1 VRSIL
6 LAQNSW
12 ILRFGELGLKSRPVR
27 RNFQKALRRNL
38 EQLALNSNTPM
49 IHELIRQQEIISSSA
64 PIADVEDLLC
74 HILGVVAIDRVVLLC
89 QEVTPISVAKAY
101 LSRDE
106 NVGKSRTFGVRV
118 RRVGENKEWNSQS
131 FAGAVGAA
139 MLGEDDSLS
148 VNLREPDR
156 WVKLIMESDRVSL
169 VEERISGAGGL
180 PAGVQGDV
188 LVQIK
193 DRDDMLGAFLIMRR
207 GTRLIPVLDCDEKYI
222 AMLSKFD
229 PFIGSRSHAKDEV
242 GKRIQRPAWGAL
254 GLTKEQ
260 AAPFVQKRIDSVKT
274 TPLSTL
280 EPLCG
285 WTEEEKIALL
295 NHMEKPS
302 INLSHPDLT
311 SWIDS

>member
-1 VRSIL
+1 MRSIL

-89 QEVTPISVAKAY
+89 QEVTPIAVAKAY

>member
-1 VRSIL
+1 M
-6 LAQNSW
+6 AQNSW

-27 RNFQKALRRNL
+27 RAFQKALRRNL
-38 EQLALNSNTPM
+38 EQLAINSNTPI

-64 PIADVEDLLC
+64 PIAVVEDLLC
-74 HILGVVAIDRVVLLC
+74 HILGVVAIDRVVVLC
-89 QEVTPISVAKAY
+89 EEVTPSVVAKAY
-101 LSRDE
+101 LSRDDNE
-106 NVGKSRTFGVRV
+106 GKARTFGVRV
-118 RRVGENKEWNSQS
+118 RRVGENKEWNSQT

-139 MLGEDDSLS
+139 LLAEDDSLS
-148 VNLREPDR
+148 VNLREPDM

-169 VEERISGAGGL
+169 VEARINGAGGL

-193 DRDDMLGAFLIMRR
+193 NRDDLLGAFLIMRR
-207 GTRLIPVLDCDEKYI
+207 GTRLIPVLDCDEQYI
-222 AMLSKFD
+222 ETLSKFD

-242 GKRIQRPAWGAL
+242 GRKIQRPAWGVL
-254 GLTKEQ
+254 GLTKQQ
-260 AAPFVQKRIDSVKT
+260 AAPFVQKREDAVKT

-285 WTEEEKIALL
+285 WSEEEKVALRK
-295 NHMEKPS
+295 HMEKPS

>member
-1 VRSIL
+1 M
-6 LAQNSW
+6 AQNSW

-27 RNFQKALRRNL
+27 RAFQKALRRNL
-38 EQLALNSNTPM
+38 EQLAINSNIPI

-64 PIADVEDLLC
+64 PIAVVEDLLC
-74 HILGVVAIDRVVLLC
+74 HILGVVAIDRVVVLC
-89 QEVTPISVAKAY
+89 EEVTPSVVAKAY
-101 LSRDE
+101 LSRDDNE
-106 NVGKSRTFGVRV
+106 GKARTFGVRV
-118 RRVGENKEWNSQS
+118 RRVGENKEWNSQT

-139 MLGEDDSLS
+139 LLAEDDSLS
-148 VNLREPDR
+148 VNLREPDM
-156 WVKLIMESDRVSL
+156 WVKLIMENDRVSL
-169 VEERISGAGGL
+169 VEARISGAGGL

-193 DRDDMLGAFLIMRR
+193 NRDELLGAFLIMRR
-207 GTRLIPVLDCDEKYI
+207 GTRLIPILDCDEQYI
-222 AMLSKFD
+222 EILSKFD

-242 GKRIQRPAWGAL
+242 GRKIQRPAWGVL

-260 AAPFVQKRIDSVKT
+260 AAPFVQKREDAVKT

-285 WTEEEKIALL
+285 WSEEEKVALL

>member
-1 VRSIL
+1 

-27 RNFQKALRRNL
+27 RAFQKALRRNL
-38 EQLALNSNTPM
+38 EQLAINSNTPI

-64 PIADVEDLLC
+64 PIAVVEDLLC
-74 HILGVVAIDRVVLLC
+74 HILGVVAIDRVVVLC
-89 QEVTPISVAKAY
+89 EEVTPSVVAKAY
-101 LSRDE
+101 LSRDDNE
-106 NVGKSRTFGVRV
+106 GKARTFGVRV
-118 RRVGENKEWNSQS
+118 RRVGENKEWNSQT

-139 MLGEDDSLS
+139 LLAEDDSLS
-148 VNLREPDR
+148 VNLREPDM
-156 WVKLIMESDRVSL
+156 WVKLIMETDRVSL
-169 VEERISGAGGL
+169 VEARVNGAGGL

-193 DRDDMLGAFLIMRR
+193 SRDDMLAAFLIMRR
-207 GTRLIPVLDCDEKYI
+207 GTRLIPVLDCEQQYI
-222 AMLSKFD
+222 EMLSKFD
-229 PFIGSRSHAKDEV
+229 PFIGSRSYAKDEV
-242 GKRIQRPAWGAL
+242 GRKIQRPAWGVL

-260 AAPFVQKRIDSVKT
+260 AAPFVQKREDAVKT

-285 WTEEEKIALL
+285 WSDEEKVALL

-302 INLSHPDLT
+302 INISHPDLT

>member
-1 VRSIL
+1 MRSIL

-89 QEVTPISVAKAY
+89 QEVTPIAVAKAY

-295 NHMEKPS
+295 NHMKKPS

>member
-1 VRSIL
+1 MRSIL

>member
-1 VRSIL
+1 

>member
-1 VRSIL
+1 
-6 LAQNSW
+6 
-12 ILRFGELGLKSRPVR
+12 VR

-89 QEVTPISVAKAY
+89 QEVTPIAVAKAY

>member
-1 VRSIL
+1 
-6 LAQNSW
+6 
-12 ILRFGELGLKSRPVR
+12 VR

>member
-1 VRSIL
+1 M
-6 LAQNSW
+6 AQNSW

-89 QEVTPISVAKAY
+89 QEVTPIAVAKAY

-139 MLGEDDSLS
+139 MLAEDDSLS

>member
-1 VRSIL
+1 

-89 QEVTPISVAKAY
+89 QEVTPIAVAKAY

>member
-1 VRSIL
+1 MRSIL

-89 QEVTPISVAKAY
+89 QEVTPIAVAKAY

-285 WTEEEKIALL
+285 WTEEEKIDLL

-302 INLSHPDLT
+302 LNLSHPDLT

>member
-1 VRSIL
+1 M
-6 LAQNSW
+6 AQNSW

-27 RNFQKALRRNL
+27 RAFQKALRRNL
-38 EQLALNSNTPM
+38 EQLAINSNTPI

-64 PIADVEDLLC
+64 PIAVVEDLLC
-74 HILGVVAIDRVVLLC
+74 HILGVVAIDRVVVLC
-89 QEVTPISVAKAY
+89 EEVTPSVVAKAY
-101 LSRDE
+101 LSRDDNE
-106 NVGKSRTFGVRV
+106 GKARTFGVRV
-118 RRVGENKEWNSQS
+118 RRVGENKEWNSQT

-139 MLGEDDSLS
+139 LLAEDDSLS
-148 VNLREPDR
+148 VNLREPDM
-156 WVKLIMESDRVSL
+156 WVKLIMENDRVSL
-169 VEERISGAGGL
+169 VEARINGAGGL

-193 DRDDMLGAFLIMRR
+193 NRDELLGAFLIMRR
-207 GTRLIPVLDCDEKYI
+207 GTRLIPVLDCDEQYI
-222 AMLSKFD
+222 EILSKFD

-242 GKRIQRPAWGAL
+242 GRKIQRPAWGVL

-260 AAPFVQKRIDSVKT
+260 AAPFVQKREDAVKT

-285 WTEEEKIALL
+285 WSEEEKVALL
-295 NHMEKPS
+295 KHMEKPS

>member
-1 VRSIL
+1 MRSIL

-89 QEVTPISVAKAY
+89 QEVTPIAVAKAY

-131 FAGAVGAA
+131 FAGAVGQT
-139 MLGEDDSLS
+139 D
-148 VNLREPDR
+148 
-156 WVKLIMESDRVSL
+156 
-169 VEERISGAGGL
+169 
-180 PAGVQGDV
+180 
-188 LVQIK
+188 
-193 DRDDMLGAFLIMRR
+193 
-207 GTRLIPVLDCDEKYI
+207 Y
-222 AMLSKFD
+222 
-229 PFIGSRSHAKDEV
+229 
-242 GKRIQRPAWGAL
+242 GK
-254 GLTKEQ
+254 
-260 AAPFVQKRIDSVKT
+260 
-274 TPLSTL
+274 
-280 EPLCG
+280 
-285 WTEEEKIALL
+285 
-295 NHMEKPS
+295 
-302 INLSHPDLT
+302 
-311 SWIDS
+311 

>member
-1 VRSIL
+1 MRLIT

-27 RNFQKALRRNL
+27 RAFQKALRRNL
-38 EQLALNSNTPM
+38 EQLAINSNTPI

-64 PIADVEDLLC
+64 PIAVVEDLLC
-74 HILGVVAIDRVVLLC
+74 HILGVVAIDRVVVLC
-89 QEVTPISVAKAY
+89 EEVTPSVVAKAY
-101 LSRDE
+101 LSRDDNE
-106 NVGKSRTFGVRV
+106 GKARTFGVRV
-118 RRVGENKEWNSQS
+118 RRVGENKEWNSQT

-139 MLGEDDSLS
+139 LLAEDDSLS
-148 VNLREPDR
+148 VNLREPDM
-156 WVKLIMESDRVSL
+156 WVKLIMENDRVSL
-169 VEERISGAGGL
+169 VEARINGAGGL

-193 DRDDMLGAFLIMRR
+193 NRDDLLGAFLIMRR
-207 GTRLIPVLDCDEKYI
+207 GTRLIPVLDCDEQYI
-222 AMLSKFD
+222 EILSKFD

-242 GKRIQRPAWGAL
+242 GRKIQRPAWGVL

-260 AAPFVQKRIDSVKT
+260 AAPFVQKREDAVKT

-285 WTEEEKIALL
+285 WSEEEKVALL
-295 NHMEKPS
+295 KHMEKPS

>member
-1 VRSIL
+1 
-6 LAQNSW
+6 
-12 ILRFGELGLKSRPVR
+12 
-27 RNFQKALRRNL
+27 
-38 EQLALNSNTPM
+38 M
-49 IHELIRQQEIISSSA
+49 
-64 PIADVEDLLC
+64 
-74 HILGVVAIDRVVLLC
+74 
-89 QEVTPISVAKAY
+89 AKAY

>member
-1 VRSIL
+1 M
-6 LAQNSW
+6 AQNSW

-89 QEVTPISVAKAY
+89 QEVTPIAVAKAY

-254 GLTKEQ
+254 GLDRK
-260 AAPFVQKRIDSVKT
+260 SVV
-274 TPLSTL
+274 
-280 EPLCG
+280 
-285 WTEEEKIALL
+285 
-295 NHMEKPS
+295 
-302 INLSHPDLT
+302 
-311 SWIDS
+311 

>member
-1 VRSIL
+1 M
-6 LAQNSW
+6 AQNSW

-89 QEVTPISVAKAY
+89 QEVTPIAVAKAY

>member
-1 VRSIL
+1 M
-6 LAQNSW
+6 AQNSW

-27 RNFQKALRRNL
+27 RTFQKALRRNL

-89 QEVTPISVAKAY
+89 QEVTPSAVAKSY

-260 AAPFVQKRIDSVKT
+260 AAPFIQKRIDSVKT

>member
-1 VRSIL
+1 MRSIL

-89 QEVTPISVAKAY
+89 QEVTPIAVAKAY

-148 VNLREPDR
+148 VNLGEPDR

>member
-1 VRSIL
+1 MRSISL
-6 LAQNSW
+6 TQNSW

-27 RNFQKALRRNL
+27 RSFQKALRRNL
-38 EQLALNSNTPM
+38 EQLAINSNTPM

-64 PIADVEDLLC
+64 PIEVVEDLLC

-89 QEVTPISVAKAY
+89 EEVSPSAVAKAY
-101 LSRDE
+101 LSRD
-106 NVGKSRTFGVRV
+106 NNIGKARTFGVRV

-148 VNLREPDR
+148 VNLREPDM

-169 VEERISGAGGL
+169 VEARVSGAGGL

-188 LVQIK
+188 LVQVK
-193 DRDDMLGAFLIMRR
+193 SRDDMLGAFLIMRR
-207 GTRLIPVLDCDEKYI
+207 GTRLIPVMDCEEQYIEK
-222 AMLSKFD
+222 LSKFD
-229 PFIGSRSHAKDEV
+229 PFIGSRSHAKDEI
-242 GKRIQRPAWGAL
+242 GKRIQRPAWGIL

-260 AAPFVQKRIDSVKT
+260 AAPFVQKREDAVKT

-285 WTEEEKIALL
+285 WSEEEKVALL

-302 INLSHPDLT
+302 INISHPDLI

>member
-1 VRSIL
+1 M
-6 LAQNSW
+6 AQNSW

>member
-1 VRSIL
+1 M
-6 LAQNSW
+6 AQNSW

-27 RNFQKALRRNL
+27 RAFQKALRRNL
-38 EQLALNSNTPM
+38 EQLAINSNTPI

-64 PIADVEDLLC
+64 PIAVVEDLLC
-74 HILGVVAIDRVVLLC
+74 HILGVVAIDRVVVLC
-89 QEVTPISVAKAY
+89 EEVTPSVVAKAY
-101 LSRDE
+101 LSRDDNE
-106 NVGKSRTFGVRV
+106 GKARTFGVRV
-118 RRVGENKEWNSQS
+118 RRVGENKEWNSQT

-139 MLGEDDSLS
+139 LLAEDDSLS
-148 VNLREPDR
+148 VNLREPDM
-156 WVKLIMESDRVSL
+156 WVKLIMENDRVSL
-169 VEERISGAGGL
+169 VEARVNGAGGL

-193 DRDDMLGAFLIMRR
+193 SRDDMLAAFLIMRR
-207 GTRLIPVLDCDEKYI
+207 GTRLIPVLDCEQQYI
-222 AMLSKFD
+222 EMLSKFD
-229 PFIGSRSHAKDEV
+229 PFIGSRSYAKDEV
-242 GKRIQRPAWGAL
+242 GRKIQRPAWGVL

-260 AAPFVQKRIDSVKT
+260 AAPFVQKREDAVKT

-285 WTEEEKIALL
+285 WSDEEKVALL

-302 INLSHPDLT
+302 INISHPDLT

>member
-1 VRSIL
+1 M
-6 LAQNSW
+6 AQNSW

-27 RNFQKALRRNL
+27 RAFQKALRRNL
-38 EQLALNSNTPM
+38 EQLAINSNTPI

-64 PIADVEDLLC
+64 PIAVVEDLLC
-74 HILGVVAIDRVVLLC
+74 HILGVVAIDRVVVLC
-89 QEVTPISVAKAY
+89 EEVTPSVVAKAY
-101 LSRDE
+101 LSRDDNE
-106 NVGKSRTFGVRV
+106 GKARTFGVRV
-118 RRVGENKEWNSQS
+118 RRVGENKEWNSQT

-139 MLGEDDSLS
+139 LLAEDDSLS
-148 VNLREPDR
+148 VNLREPDM
-156 WVKLIMESDRVSL
+156 WVKLIMENDRVSL
-169 VEERISGAGGL
+169 VEARINGAGGL

-193 DRDDMLGAFLIMRR
+193 NRDDLLGAFLIMRR
-207 GTRLIPVLDCDEKYI
+207 GTRLIPVLDCDEQYI
-222 AMLSKFD
+222 EILSKFD

-242 GKRIQRPAWGAL
+242 GRKIQRPAWGVL

-260 AAPFVQKRIDSVKT
+260 AAPFVQKREDAVKT

-285 WTEEEKIALL
+285 WSEEEKVALL
-295 NHMEKPS
+295 KHMEKPS

>member
-89 QEVTPISVAKAY
+89 QEVTPIAVAKAY

-139 MLGEDDSLS
+139 MLAEDDSLS